1 MLTEAVRRATIAG
14 DVPLAWLRNPVGRPH
29 LRRDDE
35 VLVDISIWRAAMGVD
50 GTDRRPTGEPA
61 MADAARGWQNDLD
74 ARLEDLV
81 GIEAGVW
88 SRLLTWADPAIA
100 RDPDRL
106 EVAQRLHQ
114 LEVDGVRVAPV
125 VKEALAQG

>member
-1 MLTEAVRRATIAG
+1 M
-14 DVPLAWLRNPVGRPH
+14 
-29 LRRDDE
+29 
-35 VLVDISIWRAAMGVD
+35 DISVWRAAMDVAS
-50 GTDRRPTGEPA
+50 TDRRPTGEAA
-61 MADAARGWQNDLD
+61 MSDAARGWQNDLD

-106 EVAQRLHQ
+106 EVAQRLY
-114 LEVDGVRVAPV
+114 
-125 VKEALAQG
+125 